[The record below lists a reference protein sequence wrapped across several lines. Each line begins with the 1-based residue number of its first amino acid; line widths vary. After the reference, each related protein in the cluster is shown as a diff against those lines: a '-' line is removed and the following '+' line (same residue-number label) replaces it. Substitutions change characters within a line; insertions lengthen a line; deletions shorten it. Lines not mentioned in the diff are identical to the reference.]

1 MQTKQI
7 MEKAAI
13 LNEIIRN
20 RRSVFV
26 AEYDA
31 ERKVEGYIIEQMLE
45 NANWAP
51 THYLTEPWRFT
62 VFTGE
67 GLKRLA
73 EFQAVIY
80 KSEAGEKFEQSK
92 LEKLLQN
99 PLKASHIISIGMK
112 RHAMDKLPETEEIC
126 AVASAVQNMQLTAS
140 AYGVGCYWTTGG
152 ITYYENA
159 KPFFNLETQD
169 KLLGFLYVSYSKTER
184 TTGRRKPIADKITW
198 VR

>member
-1 MQTKQI
+1 MS
-7 MEKAAI
+7 KAEI
-13 LNEIIRN
+13 LNDIIRN

-26 AEYDA
+26 AQYDT
-31 ERKVEGYIIEQMLE
+31 ERKVDDTIIEQMLE

-51 THYLTEPWRFT
+51 THYVTEPWRFM

-67 GLKRLA
+67 GLNRFA
-73 EFQAVIY
+73 QFQSDLY
-80 KSEAGEKFEQSK
+80 RQKAGEKFEQDK
-92 LEKLLQN
+92 FDKMLKN

-112 RHAMDKLPETEEIC
+112 RHALDKLPETEEIC
-126 AVASAVQNMQLTAS
+126 AVASAVQNMQLTVA

-159 KPFFNLETQD
+159 KPFFNLEPQD
-169 KLLGFLYVSYSKTER
+169 KLLGFLYVAYAKGEPTQ
-184 TTGRRKPIADKITW
+184 GRRKPIGEKVRW